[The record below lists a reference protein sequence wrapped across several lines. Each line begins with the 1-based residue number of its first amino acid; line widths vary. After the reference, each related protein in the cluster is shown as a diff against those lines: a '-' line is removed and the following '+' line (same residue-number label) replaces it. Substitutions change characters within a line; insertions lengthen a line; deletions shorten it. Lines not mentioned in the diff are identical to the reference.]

1 MGTSEVAT
9 QCDLFEY
16 ETFKT
21 DEILFLSWTGLTVQD
36 FEALYNLLGGDNVVM
51 KLKQKYRLST
61 PKKTGPTRISGK
73 NRLFL
78 FFLRFRQGFTF
89 KQLSFFYKLSI
100 PYLSELF
107 YVMTCH
113 LYETFKVLS
122 QHMFPTSAQ
131 QLKKKPIVMKPFK
144 KLRVILDGVSF
155 FLETPSNFE
164 QQGNTYSLYKH
175 HNVALFIVGI
185 SCHGATIF
193 CSEGMEGSMSDKV
206 ATLKS
211 NLKDLL
217 DEGDCIMVDKGFE
230 LQSEMQE
237 IGVNI
242 LRPPTKKRGRFFTKE
257 EQELTEAIAAARIYV
272 EHCMAEIKDYR
283 IFKGDIPLTLI
294 PILSKLVYI
303 AAYMRNFSPSRI
315 SNVSFRPAAPEESQV
330 ENVDDDLLK
339 K

>member
-1 MGTSEVAT
+1 M
-9 QCDLFEY
+9 
-16 ETFKT
+16 
-21 DEILFLSWTGLTVQD
+21 
-36 FEALYNLLGGDNVVM
+36 
-51 KLKQKYRLST
+51 
-61 PKKTGPTRISGK
+61 
-73 NRLFL
+73 
-78 FFLRFRQGFTF
+78 
-89 KQLSFFYKLSI
+89 SI
-100 PYLSELF
+100 GYLSDLF

-131 QLKKKPIVMKPFK
+131 QLKKKPIVMRPFK
-144 KLRVILDGVSF
+144 NLRVILDGVSF

-164 QQGNTYSLYKH
+164 QQGNTFSNYKH

-193 CSEGMEGSMSDKV
+193 CSSGMEGSMSDKV

-211 NLKDLL
+211 NLKELL

-230 LQSEMQE
+230 LQSEMEE
-237 IGVNI
+237 IGVNV
-242 LRPPTKKRGRFFTKE
+242 LRPPIKKRGRFFSKE

-272 EHCMAEIKDYR
+272 EHCMADIKDNR
-283 IFKGDIPLTLI
+283 LFKGDIPLTLI

-315 SNVSFRPAAPEESQV
+315 SNVSFCTAVPEESP
-330 ENVDDDLLK
+330 D
-339 K
+339 